1 MAHLEASLP
10 MYGPGVVDEA
20 NATLW
25 AELRE
30 RLAAA
35 DDVDASLLPESLSSP
50 DDEKGRA
57 GTHGLWLSP
66 QLLMSQTCG
75 APLVT
80 ALCGQV
86 SVVGTPCYSADGCV
100 GPTYSSLLITRRE
113 LTPCSLRE
121 FRASTA
127 AINSTHSLSGYT
139 ALMAAAA
146 AVLDQG
152 QAEQGEAPPRLFFR
166 DVVATG
172 GHQSS
177 VEWVADGRA
186 DVAAIDCVT
195 FGILQ
200 KHRQDLLENI
210 EVFGRTPQLPGLPII
225 CSLDS
230 THLGRLQD
238 AWLGLVAEDRPG
250 SRVAREA
257 LLLQGF
263 EPGRGEQ
270 TLRWYEEEVGKAIA
284 TAGTVSGRVTQ
295 QQQQQQ
301 QQRQQQR
308 RQQEF
313 DLGSYSRTI
322 TTSSPEAQ
330 AQFDLGLMWTFGFN
344 HEEALRCFEAAASA
358 DPKCAMAYW
367 GQALVQ
373 GPFYNKPWKFFGRRS
388 RTAKRD

>member
-20 NATLW
+20 NAALW

-75 APLVT
+75 GPLVT

-100 GPTYSSLLITRRE
+100 GSTYSSLLITRRE

-295 QQQQQQ
+295 QQQQQ
-301 QQRQQQR
+301 R

>member
-20 NATLW
+20 NAALW

-75 APLVT
+75 GPLVT

-100 GPTYSSLLITRRE
+100 GSTYSSLLITRRE

-295 QQQQQQ
+295 QQQQQ
-301 QQRQQQR
+301 R

-358 DPKCAMAYW
+358 DPKCAMADW

>member
-20 NATLW
+20 NAALW

-75 APLVT
+75 GPLVT

-295 QQQQQQ
+295 QQQQQ
-301 QQRQQQR
+301 R